1 MQASQDKQHAN
12 DTPLTQ
18 ADMGKL
24 LKSMEDRIIA
34 KLSDQLSADQ
44 ATIERHDQTIQHI
57 KTSLSDIET
66 RLATLKSTCLAL
78 SKENE
83 SLKLKTEDLE
93 NRLRW
98 NNISITGLPEK
109 VEGVQPTAF
118 AEIFL
123 EETFGTEAFSTPPTV
138 DWAHRIT
145 ISCNRQDDPPRLF
158 IARIHHYQTKERILK
173 LAREAGSLSF
183 RGLEIHIYPDYSVEV
198 SKKRAAYSTVKS
210 QLRNARLGYRMLF
223 PAKLQITD
231 KNGQKLFFLS
241 PEEVSSFLQNNRP
254 GSSPTPS

>member
-93 NRLRW
+93 NRLR
-98 NNISITGLPEK
+98 
-109 VEGVQPTAF
+109 
-118 AEIFL
+118 
-123 EETFGTEAFSTPPTV
+123 
-138 DWAHRIT
+138 
-145 ISCNRQDDPPRLF
+145 
-158 IARIHHYQTKERILK
+158 
-173 LAREAGSLSF
+173 
-183 RGLEIHIYPDYSVEV
+183 
-198 SKKRAAYSTVKS
+198 
-210 QLRNARLGYRMLF
+210 
-223 PAKLQITD
+223 
-231 KNGQKLFFLS
+231 
-241 PEEVSSFLQNNRP
+241 
-254 GSSPTPS
+254 